1 MIAMQNLALPRLSL
15 IAPTYN
21 ERENIP
27 ILAQRIHQTLNGYDY
42 ELIIVDDDSPDGTA
56 EVAENLSHQYPLKVI
71 RRKAERGL
79 ASAVIAGFN
88 QAKGEILGVID
99 ADLQHPPE
107 RIPELLQAIQEGA
120 DIAVASRY
128 IPAGGIE
135 GWSAN
140 RRAIS
145 RGATMLARL
154 ILPSIRKVKDP
165 LSGFFLMKRNVIE
178 GVVLKP
184 VGYKILLET
193 LARGN
198 YSEVQEIPYI
208 FKERVWGE
216 SNLNLREQA
225 NYLKHT
231 LILASREREILRFL
245 KFCLVGGSGYGV
257 QIGVSILLME
267 LAGLSAGN
275 LDLLATASGIEVSIL
290 SNFVLNDIWTFRDRR
305 VSSARATLVR
315 CLKFH
320 LIGLGYTTFFYAGYT
335 PLTRLLGIHP
345 YIAIPIAAVIGV
357 IWNFSMN
364 LLWTWRKHETQKTS
378 SLSRQV

>member
-1 MIAMQNLALPRLSL
+1 MQSLPLPRLSL

-27 ILAQRIHQTLNGYDY
+27 LLAQRIHQTLNGYDY
-42 ELIIVDDDSPDGTA
+42 ELIIVDDNSPDGTA
-56 EVAENLSHQYPLKVI
+56 QVAENLSHQYPIKVI
-71 RRKAERGL
+71 CRKGERGL

-128 IPAGGIE
+128 ILGGGIE
-135 GWSAN
+135 GWSAR

-154 ILPSIRKVKDP
+154 ALPSIRKVKDP
-165 LSGFFLMKRNVIE
+165 LSGFFLLKRKVIE

-184 VGYKILLET
+184 IGYKILLET
-193 LARGN
+193 LAKGRF
-198 YSEVQEIPYI
+198 SEVREIPYI
-208 FKERVWGE
+208 FKERIWGE
-216 SNLNLREQA
+216 SNLSLKEQA

-231 LILASREREILRFL
+231 LILASREGEILRFL
-245 KFCLVGGSGYGV
+245 KFCLVGGSGVGV
-257 QIGVSILLME
+257 QFGVYWLLTRIAGSPDLIALILSTE
-267 LAGLSAGN
+267 A
-275 LDLLATASGIEVSIL
+275 SIL
-290 SNFVLNDIWTFRDRR
+290 SNFTLNDLWTFRDRR
-305 VSSARATLVR
+305 IGLVKATLIR

-320 LIGLGYTTFFYAGYT
+320 LISLGVVAIYYAGFY
-335 PLTRLLGIHP
+335 PLTRFLGMYDLLALGIV
-345 YIAIPIAAVIGV
+345 IIIGV

-364 LLWTWRKHETQKTS
+364 LLWTWRKHEAQKTS
-378 SLSRQV
+378 SFPRQV